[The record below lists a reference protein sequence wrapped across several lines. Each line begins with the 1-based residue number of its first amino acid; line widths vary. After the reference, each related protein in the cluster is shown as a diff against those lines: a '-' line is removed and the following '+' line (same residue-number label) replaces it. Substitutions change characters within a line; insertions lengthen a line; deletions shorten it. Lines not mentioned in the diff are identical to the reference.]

1 MNITYQPTLLH
12 LPRLWWYSKALSQF
26 FPYYWLGDCLSQN
39 YASQT
44 TLPFSAFVIPIPKKE
59 FAILKPTTLISDLGI
74 FKMFLPHLLRQLKF
88 CLWKPIFESKIYI
101 SNIQFS
107 EYSLLQL
114 TWQRTK
120 IDPVLRII
128 DCYMEKNIDGSILL

>member
-1 MNITYQPTLLH
+1 
-12 LPRLWWYSKALSQF
+12 
-26 FPYYWLGDCLSQN
+26 
-39 YASQT
+39 
-44 TLPFSAFVIPIPKKE
+44 
-59 FAILKPTTLISDLGI
+59 
-74 FKMFLPHLLRQLKF
+74 MFLPPLLRQLKF

-120 IDPVLRII
+120 IDRGLRII
-128 DCYMEKNIDGSILL
+128 DCYMEKNPTIIDEISKYKQVGCLKLDICQTRYVGTFRDL